1 VASGYAVGLLG
12 AGLELV
18 GFAWSVSFCGSSSHL
33 RLFPVEAH
41 VGSTVWR
48 SALRFSFLWSSSWQF
63 GCVKVDWVQR
73 LWIGFSWAVDLL
85 GSLMVFSP
93 EADVPNQSPYP
104 IWVSGVVVGVD
115 AEAVGA
121 VCFKV

>member
-1 VASGYAVGLLG
+1 MVVRSPLLASTLL
-12 AGLELV
+12 AGGVLELIP
-18 GFAWSVSFCGSSSHL
+18 GGG
-33 RLFPVEAH
+33 

-104 IWVSGVVVGVD
+104 IWVSG
-115 AEAVGA
+115 
-121 VCFKV
+121 

>member
-18 GFAWSVSFCGSSSHL
+18 DFVWSVSFCGSSSHL
-33 RLFPVEAH
+33 KLSPVAER

-63 GCVKVDWVQR
+63 SCVKVDGSNVCGLASVGLSISLVVQ
-73 LWIGFSWAVDLL
+73 WS
-85 GSLMVFSP
+85 SLRRRMCLTSP
-93 EADVPNQSPYP
+93 LILY
-104 IWVSGVVVGVD
+104 
-115 AEAVGA
+115 
-121 VCFKV
+121 